1 MVRCFTRTATLFL
14 ILVLAGGPAV
24 ASACTGVCAPP
35 SATAGSPASA
45 AIHQHHQPHAPA
57 DHQHRTDPH
66 AGAEHGNHQ
75 TIAAT
80 AASADSPL
88 RRLLSQDC
96 CRRIAT
102 PRVAVA
108 ASRIDRDLLPGSHAA
123 LHAAAAAMVR
133 PGDRQSFGPAYGPP
147 PGELSPVRVP
157 LALRI

>member
-1 MVRCFTRTATLFL
+1 V
-14 ILVLAGGPAV
+14 
-24 ASACTGVCAPP
+24 SE
-35 SATAGSPASA
+35 

-57 DHQHRTDPH
+57 AHQHRTGPH
-66 AGAEHGNHQ
+66 ASAEHASHQ

-80 AASADSPL
+80 AASADSQL
-88 RRLLSQDC
+88 SRLLGQDC

-123 LHAAAAAMVR
+123 LHAAAAAIVR
-133 PGDRQSFGPAYGPP
+133 RGDRQSFGPTYDPP

-157 LALRI
+157 LVLRI